1 MLDHRAGIGRGG
13 YTEKLRPEP
22 LQSQLFA
29 EFRREKRGHRGGK
42 AGRELGSD
50 IAELVVDGI
59 LQGDREI
66 QLPTIEHMIAGAG
79 NDFGEV
85 FGNRAQNGA
94 AKQPLELAFALQKN
108 IGKLRAEA
116 APEISGQID
125 GRLAVVVNPNAARDI
140 GMQILD
146 LEVVAAPGTTTGMC
160 EPVACGHGDRLD
172 LLEHV
177 PGLLRP
183 DDPFRVNTCKGTV
196 GQHDRRLGVFDDLV
210 DTAELAMRVEEA
222 VAGRYRKL
230 AIFATLV
237 PRKGKPSP
245 VSLWKSLTTRF
256 GTNAPRPASTE

>member
-1 MLDHRAGIGRGG
+1 
-13 YTEKLRPEP
+13 
-22 LQSQLFA
+22 
-29 EFRREKRGHRGGK
+29 
-42 AGRELGSD
+42 
-50 IAELVVDGI
+50 
-59 LQGDREI
+59 
-66 QLPTIEHMIAGAG
+66 MIAGAG
-79 NDFGEV
+79 NDLGEV

-125 GRLAVVVNPNAARDI
+125 GRLAVVVNPNAARDV

-146 LEVVAAPGTTTGMC
+146 LEVVAALGTTTGMC

-183 DDPFRVNTCKGTV
+183 DDPFRANTCKGTV

-237 PRKGKPSP
+237 PRKGKPFP
-245 VSLWKSLTTRF
+245 RFIMEKPNHPLWYQC
-256 GTNAPRPASTE
+256 PRPASTE